1 MPRPFPFLQKLI
13 ALLALLALFALAAGC
28 TTASPPESVLT
39 VPAQPQKYAAIVIDA
54 STGKTLFEVNSTA
67 QRYPASLTKMMT
79 LYMLFEAMQSGR
91 VTKETRIP
99 VSDHAASQPP
109 TKLRFR
115 RGETIDVDSAI
126 RAMVVKSANDVA
138 VAVGEYLGGGSED
151 QFAAMMTAK
160 ARQLGMTSTNFRNAC
175 GLPDDGQLTSARD
188 MAVLGMA
195 LEHRFPQHFHY
206 FSESDFMFRGRLVRG
221 HNDMLGRVRGVD
233 GIKTGYIRASG
244 YNIVTSY
251 NADGRHLIVVVM
263 GADSARQRNDH
274 VEALIQRSLTPTIAD
289 AGKPRLMYAGEQP
302 AAPPP
307 GLPPPGSALPGL
319 SPPDQ
324 ATPASTPPDVA
335 ASDLPSAD
343 LASPTSPLL
352 PAQ

>member
-1 MPRPFPFLQKLI
+1 MPPTFPLLQKLI
-13 ALLALLALFALAAGC
+13 ALLALLALVAGC
-28 TTASPPESVLT
+28 TTAAPPESVLT
-39 VPAQPQKYAAIVIDA
+39 VPAQPQKYAAIVVDA
-54 STGKTLFEVNSTA
+54 STGKTLFEVNSRS

-79 LYMLFEAMQSGR
+79 LYMLFEALESGR

-126 RAMVVKSANDVA
+126 RAMVVK
-138 VAVGEYLGGGSED
+138 
-151 QFAAMMTAK
+151 
-160 ARQLGMTSTNFRNAC
+160 
-175 GLPDDGQLTSARD
+175 
-188 MAVLGMA
+188 
-195 LEHRFPQHFHY
+195 RFPQHFHY

-274 VEALIQRSLTPTIAD
+274 VEALIQRSLGPAIAD
-289 AGKPRLMYAGEQP
+289 ASQPRLM
-302 AAPPP
+302 
-307 GLPPPGSALPGL
+307 
-319 SPPDQ
+319 
-324 ATPASTPPDVA
+324 
-335 ASDLPSAD
+335 
-343 LASPTSPLL
+343 
-352 PAQ
+352 